1 MPVITVFNCSI
12 RLTMSFDPA
21 YCTNIRVKL
30 MYQVDVPIDFQQT
43 LAHIYGE
50 EAYRVIY
57 KSSFPIYHPILNS
70 P

>member
-1 MPVITVFNCSI
+1 MPVITVFNFSI

-30 MYQVDVPIDFQQT
+30 LYQVDVPVDFQQT
-43 LAHIYGE
+43 SAHIYGE
-50 EAYRVIY
+50 EEYRVIY
-57 KSSFPIYHPILNS
+57 NSSFLIYRPILNS

>member
-21 YCTNIRVKL
+21 HSTNIRVKL
-30 MYQVDVPIDFQQT
+30 MYQVDVPVDLQQT

-50 EAYRVIY
+50 ETYRVIY
-57 KSSFPIYHPILNS
+57 KIYFPIYRPILNS